1 MRELILYATPVGPL
15 ASACRE
21 FFDASTPTTA
31 HTYPPHVT
39 LTGFFRRGDARADAM
54 VERAREVLADA
65 GPPSA
70 GSIEVVD
77 LLARPDWV
85 GLEVSSQWL
94 TDLASTFARGDVARA
109 EEDAIRLKT
118 WLHLSLA
125 YGVDDLSAHAAMANE
140 LVDPALPVEWEV
152 SLWERLPTGRWR
164 RHEV

>member
-39 LTGFFRRGDARADAM
+39 LTGFFRRGQARADEM
-54 VERAREVLADA
+54 VELAREVIADA
-65 GPPSA
+65 GPPPA
-70 GSIEVVD
+70 GSVEVVD

-85 GLEVSSQWL
+85 GLEVSSVWL
-94 TDLASTFARGDVARA
+94 TDLASRFAGTDVAGA

-125 YGVDDLSAHAAMANE
+125 YGVDDLSAHAAAAHE
-140 LVDPALPVEWEV
+140 LVDPSLPVEWEV
-152 SLWERLPTGRWR
+152 ALWERLSAGHWE
-164 RHEV
+164 RHGG

>member
-21 FFDASTPTTA
+21 FFAVSPPTTA

-39 LTGFFRRGDARADAM
+39 LTGFFRRGDHRAGEM
-54 VERAREVLADA
+54 IELARELIANA
-65 GPPSA
+65 GPPPA
-70 GSIEVVD
+70 GSVEVVD

-85 GLEVSSQWL
+85 GLEVSSEWL
-94 TDLASTFARGDVARA
+94 TGLASTFADADVAGA

-125 YGVDDLSAHAAMANE
+125 YGVDDLSAHAVSARE
-140 LVDPALPVEWEV
+140 LVDPSLPVVWEV
-152 SLWERLPTGRWR
+152 ALWERLPAGDWR
-164 RHEV
+164 RH